1 MPYDDR
7 SPGYYQQEEPE
18 KKSSNAGKYLAAGAA
33 GLAVG
38 GIAGAVI
45 GHEFGT

>member
-1 MPYDDR
+1 MPYGDH